1 MFHTWQDLLQKSDD
15 SSSLPDW
22 VQRLE
27 GSTKPLHVSGAPR
40 WEKQTDADGQE
51 RDWSLPKWV
60 DRNVPAQASGDL
72 PSDVAGPSVSASA
85 PSVGEDGGV
94 RADEPR
100 APAVSAGADVSSPA
114 ATGALKTKEEGLL
127 LKPTE
132 ESRMPAWAQKVL
144 NQSDEAGIK
153 TVVVVDDDAA
163 DAAAASVDAVG
174 GNGSGQQPL
183 EQGSGESGE
192 TATAVSGK
200 DSHCELP
207 KSSTAGQEASAAGQV
222 PSTPRNARQKLGIR
236 MVEGT
241 GISQETEEQAPRSH
255 IQVRSVIFL
264 FGLPE
269 GVSFFVSLFWSV
281 LGRVFMGVK

>member
-1 MFHTWQDLLQKSDD
+1 M
-15 SSSLPDW
+15 
-22 VQRLE
+22 QRLE

-269 GVSFFVSLFWSV
+269 GVSLFVSLFWSV

>member
-1 MFHTWQDLLQKSDD
+1 M
-15 SSSLPDW
+15 
-22 VQRLE
+22 QRLE

-72 PSDVAGPSVSASA
+72 PSDFAGPSVSASA
-85 PSVGEDGGV
+85 QSVCEDGGV

-100 APAVSAGADVSSPA
+100 EPAVSAGADVSSPA
-114 ATGALKTKEEGLL
+114 ATGASKTKEEGLL
-127 LKPTE
+127 LKPAE

-153 TVVVVDDDAA
+153 TIVVVDDDAAA
-163 DAAAASVDAVG
+163 DAAAASVDAVDG
-174 GNGSGQQPL
+174 DGSDQRPL
-183 EQGSGESGE
+183 QQGSGESGE
-192 TATAVSGK
+192 MAAAGSGK
-200 DSHCELP
+200 VSHCEPP
-207 KSSTAGQEASAAGQV
+207 KSSMAGREANAAGQV

-241 GISQETEEQAPRSH
+241 GISQETEEQAPRPH

-264 FGLPE
+264 FCLPE
-269 GVSFFVSLFWSV
+269 VVSFFISLFWSV
-281 LGRVFMGVK
+281 LG